1 MSSSLARWTVGA
13 NFLRRETTLTFNLFE
28 ELFFQVHPSFTSY
41 YTLSDP
47 NPADFNKI
55 IQFLRHCQRF
65 IPSYRD
71 IQIDSSPSARGFVEG
86 LPDHLLNRA
95 QVSTSDI
102 AAAVNDVADAAHV
115 GTDHG
120 DLEGTHVQLQAVLL
134 EPTGAPEETEREAI
148 VGALSLASRSARSL
162 HAGAEMPFE
171 PSEDAV
177 LHRPQDPPAP
187 LSTSF
192 APSVP
197 DRPPPVPL
205 LFLLLATPPSLLL
218 LGLGLL
224 LSKSGMMQLLSMSLL
239 TCNSSWRGLPEHLPP
254 RLPLEPCWTNVQGRE
269 EAPPLSG

>member
-71 IQIDSSPSARGFVEG
+71 IQIDSSPSARDFVEG

-197 DRPPPVPL
+197 DRPPPVPSPP
-205 LFLLLATPPSLLL
+205 PPS
-218 LGLGLL
+218 GH
-224 LSKSGMMQLLSMSLL
+224 
-239 TCNSSWRGLPEHLPP
+239 PPLPP
-254 RLPLEPCWTNVQGRE
+254 PPGPR
-269 EAPPLSG
+269 APPVQVRHDATLVNEFTDMQFIMEGASRTSSSSAIP